1 MSLTWLT
8 PMLKRSTRRK
18 EGKLEYITLAPEEV
32 NHQITTYSAM
42 MILTAEKH
50 HIVSV
55 HHQLF
60 MFEPFSPQV
69 GQ

>member
-32 NHQITTYSAM
+32 NHQITTYSVM
-42 MILTAEKH
+42 MILTVEKH
-50 HIVSV
+50 LIVSV
-55 HHQLF
+55 HHHLF
-60 MFEPFSPQV
+60 MFVPFAPQV